1 MWNWKLIY
9 ENETFNLFCD
19 TESVAGSEENEEG
32 MFPSVECYQSLPDKV
47 AAWVSIGIKDK
58 GVIKEYTERREGA
71 GLPTE
76 GYEAFSYTLGI
87 VELDSPN
94 KLYRIIP
101 AMDHDVRDQQIGT
114 STLLDGKK
122 DVLLKGMKN
131 DWSKIDSPKTSK
143 AIKKLFQF
151 FYRSD
156 SQLDKPNAIIH

>member
-1 MWNWKLIY
+1 MTFMWNWKLIY

-32 MFPSVECYQSLPDKV
+32 MFPSVECYQPLPDKV

-58 GVIKEYTERREGA
+58 EFVKEYIGRRQEA

-76 GYEAFSYTLGI
+76 GYEDFSYTLGI
-87 VELDSPN
+87 AELDAPN

-101 AMDHDVRDQQIGT
+101 AMDLDVRDQQIGA

-122 DVLLKGMKN
+122 GMPVKGMKS
-131 DWSKIDSPKTSK
+131 DWSKIDSPRTSK
-143 AIKKLFQF
+143 AIKNLFNF
-151 FYRSD
+151 FYRPS
-156 SQLDKPNAIIH
+156 S